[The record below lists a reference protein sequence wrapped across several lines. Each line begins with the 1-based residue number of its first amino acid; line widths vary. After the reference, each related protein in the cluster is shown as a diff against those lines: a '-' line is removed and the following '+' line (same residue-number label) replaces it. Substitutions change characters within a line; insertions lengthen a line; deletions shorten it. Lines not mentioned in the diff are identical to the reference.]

1 MYEELLSLDDVR
13 INFSAEGMHIINV
26 VLAFVMFGVALG
38 IRPSMFVEVF
48 RKPKSMLVG
57 LLSQIVGLPLVTFIL
72 IAVFHEYLTPMVSMG
87 MILVAACP
95 GGNISNFISQLS
107 KANVELSV
115 SLTAVVTLLAIFI
128 TPLNF
133 ALWGNMYVTF
143 IDGMAAT
150 ALRDLHI
157 DVWQMFET
165 VFLLLGVPLILGM
178 LTAHYLPRV
187 ADKLKKPLQYLS
199 IVFFILMVVL
209 AFGNN
214 ISLFVKHIKWIFLIV
229 LVHNGMA
236 LLTGYGLSSVFGLPR
251 KDRRTVTIE
260 TGIQNSG
267 LGLVLLFNPKIF
279 PPELATGGMLFVT
292 AWWGIWHIIS
302 GLSLAALF
310 NRRSAGRGQ
319 ESSGSD

>member
-1 MYEELLSLDDVR
+1 MYDELLKLDDIR
-13 INFSAEGMHIINV
+13 INFSAQGMHVINV

-72 IAVFHEYLTPMVSMG
+72 IAIFHEYLTPMVSMG

-115 SLTAVVTLLAIFI
+115 SLTAVVTILAIVI

-133 ALWGNMYVTF
+133 AFWGNMYVNL
-143 IDGMAAT
+143 IDGMAVT
-150 ALRDLHI
+150 ALRDLDI
-157 DVWQMFET
+157 DMWQMFET
-165 VFLLLGVPLILGM
+165 VFLLLGVPLVLGM
-178 LTAHYLPRV
+178 LTAHYLPKV
-187 ADKLKKPLQYLS
+187 AEKMKKPLQYLS

-214 ISLFVKHIKWIFLIV
+214 VSLFIKYIKYIFLIV

-236 LLTGYGLSSVFGLPR
+236 LLTGYGLSSAFRLPVR
-251 KDRRTVTIE
+251 DRRTVTIE

-310 NRRSAGRGQ
+310 NRRDRKEVSRV
-319 ESSGSD
+319 